1 MDKRPQWDDEEDD
14 WSRPRRPLRPDQIP
28 PATSGWKPS
37 IVEWM
42 YAIFGALI
50 LVQILRFYLD

>member
-1 MDKRPQWDDEEDD
+1 MDKRPQWNDEDD
-14 WSRPRRPLRPDQIP
+14 NWNRPRRILRPDQIP

-42 YAIFGALI
+42 YVIFGVLI
-50 LVQILRFYLD
+50 LVQIVRFYLD